1 MMDKIFS
8 EEMTSSQARLA
19 LFKAVEGKT
28 KDEIEEI
35 KAAYFEV
42 SSKILERELKMA
54 HEGWFVD

>member
-1 MMDKIFS
+1 MDKIFS

-28 KDEIEEI
+28 KEEIEEI

-42 SSKILERELKMA
+42 LSKILEREFKMA